1 LTNSI
6 HPTAFI
12 GPDVVLGDNN
22 TIGPF
27 AVLQGPLRVGDGNWI
42 GAGVVLGAYPEV
54 RSLFDSE
61 KSTLTPQQGL
71 VIGSN
76 NVIREYAQIHQ
87 GWKHESRLGDDAYI
101 MNQVYIAH
109 DCSVGDG
116 VTLASSVLVAGHVS
130 IGRNANIGM
139 GATIHQGLTIG
150 SGAMI
155 GMGAVVVKNVPL
167 FSKTFGNPSRPQGIN
182 VVGMQ
187 RLGCDEDD
195 IRLVETYLAD
205 PDNKDLLTQI
215 GKSPTLSIF
224 L

>member
-1 LTNSI
+1 
-6 HPTAFI
+6 
-12 GPDVVLGDNN
+12 
-22 TIGPF
+22 
-27 AVLQGPLRVGDGNWI
+27 
-42 GAGVVLGAYPEV
+42 
-54 RSLFDSE
+54 
-61 KSTLTPQQGL
+61 
-71 VIGSN
+71 
-76 NVIREYAQIHQ
+76 
-87 GWKHESRLGDDAYI
+87 
-101 MNQVYIAH
+101 
-109 DCSVGDG
+109 
-116 VTLASSVLVAGHVS
+116 
-130 IGRNANIGM
+130 M

-205 PDNKDLLTQI
+205 LDNPDLLTQI
-215 GKSPTLSIF
+215 EKSATLSSF